1 MLLQKPP
8 HIGRLRHNLYS
19 AKQLDTAPLS
29 LNVGIIMVYKF
40 TWLKSL
46 PSPCPCG
53 RKLILCTVLGG
64 SWTPALAAFS
74 IITPGWAPPRLLFPL
89 PAPSS
94 KSVHTLYLVLVHWE
108 LVPSPFGNHVFN
120 PLFCFSV
127 LFLL

>member
-1 MLLQKPP
+1 MLLQKSPY
-8 HIGRLRHNLYS
+8 IGRLRHNLYR
-19 AKQLDTAPLS
+19 AKQLDTTPLPLS
-29 LNVGIIMVYKF
+29 VGIIMVYRF

-46 PSPCPCG
+46 PSPCPRG
-53 RKLILCTVLGG
+53 RKLTLCTVRGG

-74 IITPGWAPPRLLFPL
+74 VATPGRAPPRLLPL